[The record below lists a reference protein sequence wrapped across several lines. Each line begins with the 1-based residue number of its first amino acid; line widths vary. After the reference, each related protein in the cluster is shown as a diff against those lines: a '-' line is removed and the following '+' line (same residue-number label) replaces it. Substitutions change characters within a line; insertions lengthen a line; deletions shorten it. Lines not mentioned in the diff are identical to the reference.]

1 MGWYTI
7 AMPAVIPSVDVA
19 MPSHQSGPFQLEWI
33 ADSGAGRNL
42 TSLKALAKQGVGPSA
57 GITATRAEPVRF
69 ATGNG
74 LFTAS
79 EVVHTIGSEFG
90 ESSSY
95 LMADCPVVRSM
106 GELVNHHG
114 RPFVWL
120 PGSLPFFLPDSSS
133 VISDL
138 YGNFQFSAKGAV
150 HASRLDGNVPIFQ
163 ENVEF
168 AIPAEAASSSSPA
181 RGVADPEPV
190 PIPDAPADSE
200 EEGEEPEAKEAR
212 LIREAASVEH
222 RLAHFP
228 KNPACKVCT
237 QARMYARK
245 VARVRHDPL
254 HDRGSLPPTT
264 AFGDRLAADIVV
276 VFKESSK
283 NERETTLL
291 VVRDEFS
298 GFLRSFPLARRTT
311 ENVVRALLQFI
322 GKHAED
328 KPTIIFKSDNA
339 KELDSACQQ
348 MSWVP
353 EPTLAHRWP
362 HNSVLERDIG
372 RYKKSPVPFTYK
384 LALRSAQDCG
394 RTPLCLGRSCST

>member
-1 MGWYTI
+1 MCASVSATSVQ
-7 AMPAVIPSVDVA
+7 AKPSPVTQVPLPRPLLLPPSQPRCLLLPVA
-19 MPSHQSGPFQLEWI
+19 TPLATTARQPRRVGLVVPSLVESLDGLWVGTPLPCLLSFPL
-33 ADSGAGRNL
+33 L
-42 TSLKALAKQGVGPSA
+42 TSRCPA
-57 GITATRAEPVRF
+57 AT
-69 ATGNG
+69 
-74 LFTAS
+74 
-79 EVVHTIGSEFG
+79 
-90 ESSSY
+90 
-95 LMADCPVVRSM
+95 
-106 GELVNHHG
+106 
-114 RPFVWL
+114 
-120 PGSLPFFLPDSSS
+120 LPFFLPDSSS
-133 VISDL
+133 VISDQ

-150 HASRLDGNVPIFQ
+150 HASRLDGKVPIFQ

-200 EEGEEPEAKEAR
+200 EEGEEPAAKEAR

-245 VARVRHDPL
+245 VARVRRDPL

-264 AFGDRLAADIVV
+264 AFGERLAADIVV

-283 NERETTLL
+283 DERETTLL

-339 KELDSACQQ
+339 TELDSACQQ

-353 EPTLAHRWP
+353 EPTGH
-362 HNSVLERDIG
+362 
-372 RYKKSPVPFTYK
+372 T
-384 LALRSAQDCG
+384 
-394 RTPLCLGRSCST
+394 TPS

>member
-1 MGWYTI
+1 MVSPGSAETPRPKEKVQFISKGTKAQGKARKEVKGKEVTAVPPPKHTQPEVPKDNQAAKEKVPCLFYPKGTCNRPNCPFAHVGPGKAKSGNSGAPVKATVAATVAAALPTSVNGHSSCHNCQPASPRGFGGSFFGRILRWFMDWYTI

-57 GITATRAEPVRF
+57 GITATQVRF

-133 VISDL
+133 VISDQ
-138 YGNFQFSAKGAV
+138 YSNFQFSAKGAV

-181 RGVADPEPV
+181 
-190 PIPDAPADSE
+190 
-200 EEGEEPEAKEAR
+200 
-212 LIREAASVEH
+212 
-222 RLAHFP
+222 
-228 KNPACKVCT
+228 
-237 QARMYARK
+237 
-245 VARVRHDPL
+245 
-254 HDRGSLPPTT
+254 
-264 AFGDRLAADIVV
+264 
-276 VFKESSK
+276 
-283 NERETTLL
+283 
-291 VVRDEFS
+291 
-298 GFLRSFPLARRTT
+298 
-311 ENVVRALLQFI
+311 
-322 GKHAED
+322 
-328 KPTIIFKSDNA
+328 
-339 KELDSACQQ
+339 
-348 MSWVP
+348 
-353 EPTLAHRWP
+353 
-362 HNSVLERDIG
+362 
-372 RYKKSPVPFTYK
+372 
-384 LALRSAQDCG
+384 
-394 RTPLCLGRSCST
+394 